1 MKLKK
6 KELIFL
12 GVLLLGL
19 CLWAFWPKPEGA
31 AVTVTVDGTQI
42 GRYSLLKETRLP
54 VDGYGEFSL
63 TLVVEQGQ
71 ARVEDSTCPDL
82 ICQEHT
88 PISRTGKQIVS
99 LPDRV
104 FITLPG
110 VEQRH
115 DAFAA

>member
-19 CLWAFWPKPEGA
+19 CLWAFWPKPQGG
-31 AVTVTVDGTQI
+31 AVTVTVDGAEI
-42 GRYSLLKETRLP
+42 GRYSLLRETRLP

-71 ARVEDSTCPDL
+71 ARVEDSACPDL

-88 PISRTGKQIVS
+88 PISRTGEQIVC
-99 LPDRV
+99 
-104 FITLPG
+104 LPG
-110 VEQRH
+110 RVVITVTGEEQSY
-115 DAFAA
+115 DAVVG